1 MERFY
6 EKIEKKAVNEIRKQY
21 RQVLKNIKTELLKL
35 EEQGVLNGA
44 EIVKYGRLKKLEQAV
59 IKEASAVTKANNK
72 IVKNELMEVYEET
85 YYRTGFTLE
94 TEVQAKLGYKAI
106 NDKLLGAALIN
117 QYDLIGW
124 ENRMKNNGA
133 LMVRQIISK
142 VSEGIVQGRPY
153 REIARDVTER
163 VDISS
168 REAIVIARTEG
179 GRVYSRASLDSMMVA
194 ESAGV
199 IIAKKWVSTLDE
211 RTRPTHQQAD
221 GQEVPIDGEFEVGGV
236 KMIAPRLSGVA
247 SEDIQCFAGDTFVAI
262 PTKLEKGYKRYY
274 EGQLISIETAG
285 GIKLT
290 GTPNHP
296 ILTDKGWVPLKLLQA
311 GDNVICGSLGENT
324 VSPDPNIKNKPPV
337 ISKVFDFINISYPTQ
352 RASGVVEQFH
362 GDGFN
367 CEVDV
372 VNVFSELGDEVD
384 VSFSKPSMKN
394 MFFTTNF
401 RKALL
406 NSFSSFNFAGNW
418 SCRTTPRVVS
428 FFSKG
433 FSFLKSALGHSKI
446 HGLASISRNN
456 SKASEP
462 VGDCPPAT
470 VENFSQLLY
479 GKAGMVKIDN
489 VVSVDIKPFIGHVY
503 NLQTKNSFYVAS
515 NNIVSE
521 GEQKDNGI
529 IVHNCR
535 CNFIEIV
542 KGFEPKFR
550 RVRGE
555 GVIPYKTYEE
565 WKKNRI
571 G

>member
-106 NDKLLGAALIN
+106 NDKLLRAALIN

-247 SEDIQCFAGDTFVAI
+247 SEVIQ
-262 PTKLEKGYKRYY
+262 
-274 EGQLISIETAG
+274 
-285 GIKLT
+285 
-290 GTPNHP
+290 
-296 ILTDKGWVPLKLLQA
+296 
-311 GDNVICGSLGENT
+311 
-324 VSPDPNIKNKPPV
+324 
-337 ISKVFDFINISYPTQ
+337 
-352 RASGVVEQFH
+352 
-362 GDGFN
+362 
-367 CEVDV
+367 
-372 VNVFSELGDEVD
+372 
-384 VSFSKPSMKN
+384 
-394 MFFTTNF
+394 
-401 RKALL
+401 
-406 NSFSSFNFAGNW
+406 
-418 SCRTTPRVVS
+418 
-428 FFSKG
+428 
-433 FSFLKSALGHSKI
+433 
-446 HGLASISRNN
+446 
-456 SKASEP
+456 
-462 VGDCPPAT
+462 
-470 VENFSQLLY
+470 
-479 GKAGMVKIDN
+479 
-489 VVSVDIKPFIGHVY
+489 
-503 NLQTKNSFYVAS
+503 
-515 NNIVSE
+515 
-521 GEQKDNGI
+521 
-529 IVHNCR
+529 CR
-535 CNFIEIV
+535 CNFVEIV
-542 KGFEPKFR
+542 KGYEPKFR
-550 RVRGE
+550 RIRGE
-555 GVIPYKTYEE
+555 GVVPYKTYEE